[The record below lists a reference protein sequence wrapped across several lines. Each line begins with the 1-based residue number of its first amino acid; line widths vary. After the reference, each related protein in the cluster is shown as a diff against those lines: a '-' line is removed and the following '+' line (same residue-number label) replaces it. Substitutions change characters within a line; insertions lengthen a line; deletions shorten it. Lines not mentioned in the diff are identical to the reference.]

1 MPTLREW
8 RHILHRA
15 IAMDLSDDGEAPF
28 PVYPFATKDIEVTP
42 CVVLQQGGQ
51 GTYLDPNGEARTVCL
66 VTGTITAHLVV
77 GDALTEQ
84 AADVLDDL
92 AYLLYAGGLKA
103 CRSDELN
110 PDGHVPVL
118 GALSDPGVTPL
129 GGGEFWSASVPISVP
144 VHRK

>member
-1 MPTLREW
+1 MPKLQEW

-15 IAMDLSDDGEAPF
+15 IAMDLSKDGETPF
-28 PVYPFATKDIEVTP
+28 QVYPCAVKDIEVVP

-51 GTYLDPNGEARTVCL
+51 GTYLDPNGEAGGGCL

-92 AYLLYAGGLKA
+92 ACLLYAGGLKA
-103 CRSDELN
+103 CRTDGLN

-118 GALSDPGVTPL
+118 GALSDPGITPL

-144 VHRK
+144 VHTK